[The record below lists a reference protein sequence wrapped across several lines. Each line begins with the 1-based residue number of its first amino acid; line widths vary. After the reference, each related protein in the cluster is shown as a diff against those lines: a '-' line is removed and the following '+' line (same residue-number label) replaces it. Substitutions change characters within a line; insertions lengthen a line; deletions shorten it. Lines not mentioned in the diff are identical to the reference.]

1 MTQDATERLEEKLA
15 HQEKVLDELSEVL
28 AAQARQIDLIEARLR
43 RLMDRDAAREAEGT
57 GGVILGDERPPHY

>member
-1 MTQDATERLEEKLA
+1 MSQDAIDRLEEKLA
-15 HQEKVLDELSEVL
+15 HQERTLDELSEVV

-43 RLMDRDAAREAEGT
+43 RLLDRDAAREAEGT

>member
-1 MTQDATERLEEKLA
+1 MTQDATDRLEEKLA
-15 HQEKVLDELSEVL
+15 HQEKLLDELSEVV
-28 AAQARQIDLIEARLR
+28 ADQGRQIDLMEVRLR